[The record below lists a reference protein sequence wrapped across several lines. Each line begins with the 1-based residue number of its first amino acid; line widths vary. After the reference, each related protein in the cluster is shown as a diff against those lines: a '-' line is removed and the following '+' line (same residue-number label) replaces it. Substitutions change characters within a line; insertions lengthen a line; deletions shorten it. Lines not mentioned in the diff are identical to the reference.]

1 MSAFGGKADI
11 AATPLRKPLIAGAR
25 RQPLAQSWS
34 GVCSTLRAR
43 RPKRRSRSLSA
54 ARKVRMPPLSCSVC
68 DVRAALGRGYANSA
82 ARNFAR
88 ADTIRSVRPRAVDH
102 FLERNVFFA
111 LGAAD
116 QAHLLEVVLGL
127 EEVALFGMP
136 HAVIGPGQSVFG
148 IGGKRLVVPIF
159 GVVIA
164 AQLAARI
171 AEQRRYVGIVV
182 VLQGAERGD
191 AALIIVFVVN
201 QCISGMITVDEVLG
215 RAGFIFLV
223 FLGLAGRLLRG
234 PLRAPSRVPSH
245 TTGAAATHRGSK
257 LRGAR
262 DSRRKDDGCKHRN
275 FAHGSSG
282 FGWLERVCVS
292 S

>member
-1 MSAFGGKADI
+1 MV
-11 AATPLRKPLIAGAR
+11 LRNGPGQVHLPGDYRA
-25 RQPLAQSWS
+25 
-34 GVCSTLRAR
+34 VC
-43 RPKRRSRSLSA
+43 
-54 ARKVRMPPLSCSVC
+54 VMCEPPW
-68 DVRAALGRGYANSA
+68 GRGYANSA

-171 AEQRRYVGIVV
+171 AEQCRYVGIVV

-234 PLRAPSRVPSH
+234 PLRPSRVPSH

-262 DSRRKDDGCKHRN
+262 DSRRKDDGCKHRS

-282 FGWLERVCVS
+282 FGCLVPWSLNERVYPGVLTLRVYSPCEVPVGIGFQAV
-292 S
+292 

>member
-1 MSAFGGKADI
+1 M
-11 AATPLRKPLIAGAR
+11 
-25 RQPLAQSWS
+25 
-34 GVCSTLRAR
+34 CE
-43 RPKRRSRSLSA
+43 
-54 ARKVRMPPLSCSVC
+54 PPW
-68 DVRAALGRGYANSA
+68 GRGYANSA

-148 IGGKRLVVPIF
+148 ICGKRLVVPIF

-171 AEQRRYVGIVV
+171 AEQCRYVGIVV

-234 PLRAPSRVPSH
+234 PLRPSRVPSH

-262 DSRRKDDGCKHRN
+262 DSRRKDDGCKHRS

-282 FGWLERVCVS
+282 FGWLVPWSPNECVS
-292 S
+292 RPDSYPGVLVLLVYSPYEVPCCNRFQAANTENLAFLPPRVP

>member
-1 MSAFGGKADI
+1 M
-11 AATPLRKPLIAGAR
+11 
-25 RQPLAQSWS
+25 
-34 GVCSTLRAR
+34 CE
-43 RPKRRSRSLSA
+43 
-54 ARKVRMPPLSCSVC
+54 PPW
-68 DVRAALGRGYANSA
+68 GRGYANSA

-88 ADTIRSVRPRAVDH
+88 ADTIRSVRPRAV
-102 FLERNVFFA
+102 
-111 LGAAD
+111 D

-171 AEQRRYVGIVV
+171 AEQCRYVGIVV

-201 QCISGMITVDEVLG
+201 Q
-215 RAGFIFLV
+215 
-223 FLGLAGRLLRG
+223 
-234 PLRAPSRVPSH
+234 
-245 TTGAAATHRGSK
+245 
-257 LRGAR
+257 
-262 DSRRKDDGCKHRN
+262 
-275 FAHGSSG
+275 
-282 FGWLERVCVS
+282 
-292 S
+292 

>member
-1 MSAFGGKADI
+1 MVGGLLD
-11 AATPLRKPLIAGAR
+11 LER
-25 RQPLAQSWS
+25 AQ
-34 GVCSTLRAR
+34 
-43 RPKRRSRSLSA
+43 A
-54 ARKVRMPPLSCSVC
+54 ARCGCRRYRAVCVMCEPPW
-68 DVRAALGRGYANSA
+68 GRGYANSA

-245 TTGAAATHRGSK
+245 TTGAAAITHRGSK

-262 DSRRKDDGCKHRN
+262 GSRRKDDGCKHRN

-292 S
+292 MSLFPVRGSLLRCDCFRPLTPRT

>member
-1 MSAFGGKADI
+1 MCVALARSPRILAHGRGCLLLEVKRTSARHCPMSAFD
-11 AATPLRKPLIAGAR
+11 
-25 RQPLAQSWS
+25 
-34 GVCSTLRAR
+34 
-43 RPKRRSRSLSA
+43 PKRTLVSLSRLA
-54 ARKVRMPPLSCSVC
+54 GGGTRTRPREISHAP
-68 DVRAALGRGYANSA
+68 
-82 ARNFAR
+82 
-88 ADTIRSVRPRAVDH
+88 TRSVRPRAVDH

-201 QCISGMITVDEVLG
+201 QCISGMITV
-215 RAGFIFLV
+215 
-223 FLGLAGRLLRG
+223 
-234 PLRAPSRVPSH
+234 
-245 TTGAAATHRGSK
+245 
-257 LRGAR
+257 
-262 DSRRKDDGCKHRN
+262 
-275 FAHGSSG
+275 
-282 FGWLERVCVS
+282 
-292 S
+292 

>member
-11 AATPLRKPLIAGAR
+11 AATPLRKPLIAGAC

-54 ARKVRMPPLSCSVC
+54 ARKVRTPPLSCSVC
-68 DVRAALGRGYANSA
+68 DVRAALGAGVRELG
-82 ARNFAR
+82 R
-88 ADTIRSVRPRAVDH
+88 AKFRTRRHDQYVRVPFDH

-191 AALIIVFVVN
+191 AALIIVFV
-201 QCISGMITVDEVLG
+201 
-215 RAGFIFLV
+215 
-223 FLGLAGRLLRG
+223 
-234 PLRAPSRVPSH
+234 
-245 TTGAAATHRGSK
+245 
-257 LRGAR
+257 
-262 DSRRKDDGCKHRN
+262 
-275 FAHGSSG
+275 
-282 FGWLERVCVS
+282 
-292 S
+292 